1 MFKLSKG
8 FRITLFIQFMIVM
21 IPYALLIQ
29 AAVYYL
35 NDNVLMLSL
44 LHILMN
50 AYATILLACCVS
62 NTYRLMRDK

>member
-1 MFKLSKG
+1 
-8 FRITLFIQFMIVM
+8 MIVM

-35 NDNVLMLSL
+35 IDNVLMLSL